1 MQTTLSKHVINEG
14 NTRELAAAIKANY
27 NAFNEAAFIGEVAS
41 NLPNQELAARLKQ
54 VTLSLRNHLPDDYT
68 RAVKIILKSL
78 PPAKKMADLK
88 GIDLAALD
96 GFIMISITAYVSD
109 YGLDEYEI
117 SMQALK
123 VMTSRFSSEFA
134 IRYFIK
140 KYPNKTMQTFRKW
153 LSDDCPHVRRLVSE
167 GTRPRLPLNIA
178 LPDFK
183 KDPAPVIGLLEK
195 LKDDPE
201 LYVRR
206 SVANNLNDI
215 SKDNPDIVTKLLA
228 KWNKVKRPERKWMVK
243 HALRT
248 LEKQGNAAALRIL
261 GYSPALEI
269 ITEDFQITN
278 KTVTFGEGLNMTLSI
293 STPSAKAEAVVID
306 YLIYHMKASG
316 KLSPK
321 VFKWSK
327 KTISKSKPLTLE
339 KFHSIRPISTRKY
352 YAGRHEVH
360 IQIQVNGNIVA
371 KGEFE
376 LIL

>member
-1 MQTTLSKHVINEG
+1 MQTTLSKHVINDE
-14 NTRELAAAIKANY
+14 NTRELAAAIKKNY
-27 NAFNEAAFIGEVAS
+27 KGFDEAAFIGEVAS
-41 NLPNQELAARLKQ
+41 NLSNQELAGRLKQ
-54 VTLSLRNHLPDDYT
+54 VTLSLRNHLPDDYA
-68 RAVKIILKSL
+68 RAIKIILKSL
-78 PPAKKMADLK
+78 PPTKKMADLK
-88 GIDLAALD
+88 GVDLAALD

-117 SMQALK
+117 SMHALK
-123 VMTSRFSSEFA
+123 IMTSRFTSEFA
-134 IRYFIK
+134 IRYFII

-178 LPDFK
+178 LPDLK
-183 KDPAPVIGLLEK
+183 KDPTPVIGLLEK

-215 SKDNPDIVTKLLA
+215 SKDNPDIVTTLLA
-228 KWNKVKRPERKWMVK
+228 KWNKTKTPERRWMVK

-248 LEKQGNAAALRIL
+248 LEKQGNAAALKIL
-261 GYSPALEI
+261 GYSPELEVI
-269 ITEDFQITN
+269 AEDFQIIT
-278 KTVTFGEGLNMTLSI
+278 KTVTFGEGLKMTLSI
-293 STPSAKAEAVVID
+293 STPSAKTQPVVID
-306 YLIYHMKASG
+306 YLVYHMKANG
-316 KLSPK
+316 TLSPK

-327 KTISKSKPLTLE
+327 KTISKNKPLTLE

-360 IQIQVNGNIVA
+360 IQVNGNIVA
-371 KGEFE
+371 KGEFTL
-376 LIL
+376 LI